1 MKVLTRT
8 VLSLVLATTIL
19 FQMACGFNFAS
30 AANTVSD
37 AANEAIPV
45 VQSLIDSHTCQCSQ
59 VIARLNDVRDDSA
72 ALSTAF
78 SSGDNTT
85 AIAKAASVT
94 RALETLISTD
104 SQLLPANKRTLFL
117 AILAAAD
124 IAIHEIA
131 AHVQQQAPTI
141 TKSARTNA
149 DVQVM
154 VQYAAKP
161 KLRARSSQTGKFVSF
176 SYAKAHPDVTQVE
189 RY

>member
-1 MKVLTRT
+1 MKLNRSGLAALT
-8 VLSLVLATTIL
+8 LSVVIL
-19 FQMACGFNFAS
+19 LQACAFNFAS

-45 VQSLIDSHTCQCSQ
+45 VQSLIDSHTCQCTQ
-59 VIARLNDVRDDSA
+59 VIARLNEVRADSA
-72 ALSTAF
+72 ALATAF
-78 SSGDNTT
+78 NSGDNST

-131 AHVQQQAPTI
+131 AHVNQMAPAIAKTA
-141 TKSARTNA
+141 STNP
-149 DVQVM
+149 DVAVM
-154 VQYAAKP
+154 VNYAAKP
-161 KLRARSSQTGKFVSF
+161 KLRARNSQTGRFVSLSF
-176 SYAKAHPDVTQVE
+176 AKAHPDITQVE